1 MKLVVTK
8 CFYDK
13 QNNNKYRNVGEI
25 IEIPEARANE
35 IENRGYGKILEE
47 KKPIKASSKE
57 EPKKEKTIDE
67 PKKVK
72 RK

>member
-25 IEIPEARANE
+25 IDIPEARANE
-35 IENRGYGKILEE
+35 IETRGYGKVIEE
-47 KKPIKASSKE
+47 KKPAKASSKE
-57 EPKKEKTIDE
+57 EPKKEKTVDE

>member
-35 IENRGYGKILEE
+35 IENRGYVKILEE

-57 EPKKEKTIDE
+57 EPKKEKTLDE